1 MFSYFLLLC
10 WRLLLKGGKEWLSGL
25 GGCTGSHA
33 TAAIAIDASFHF
45 VPCRSASSSR
55 SLIPQHTHTHT
66 RACCALQVL
75 SSSLSV
81 SLVSHL
87 CAVLFIIPPHKT
99 QRNKDFMMIIIVF
112 NPESPSTPFPLPVLT
127 HTTHSSKTTP
137 SKENVWQPVRQAVYR
152 QPGLGGLAPQAA
164 TRRLLMRE
172 VLGST
177 GGVWLFRLP
186 ID

>member
-1 MFSYFLLLC
+1 LFSYFLLLC

-87 CAVLFIIPPHKT
+87 CAVLFIIPHHKT
-99 QRNKDFMMIIIVF
+99 QRNKRLHDDHHRLQPREPIY
-112 NPESPSTPFPLPVLT
+112 PLPSSRSNT
-127 HTTHSSKTTP
+127 HYTQQQNNPKQGECLATCSASSLQTT
-137 SKENVWQPVRQAVYR
+137 W
-152 QPGLGGLAPQAA
+152 
-164 TRRLLMRE
+164 TRRAGAASGNAK
-172 VLGST
+172 V
-177 GGVWLFRLP
+177 
-186 ID
+186 INA

>member
-1 MFSYFLLLC
+1 M
-10 WRLLLKGGKEWLSGL
+10 SGL

-33 TAAIAIDASFHF
+33 TAAIDASFHF
-45 VPCRSASSSR
+45 VPCRSASSR

-66 RACCALQVL
+66 QEPVALFKSCHRHCQCL
-75 SSSLSV
+75 WFLTS
-81 SLVSHL
+81 
-87 CAVLFIIPPHKT
+87 VLFCLSFPIIKPSGT
-99 QRNKDFMMIIIVF
+99 KDFMMIIIVF